1 MGHVPQGLRG
11 AATGHASASANFE
24 FYLAVYFLWTV
35 FYRRC
40 FASGDNV
47 EALVAASRSGC
58 TTFMRDVGEGL
69 ALLWIIFNVRKR
81 LVCQSYSV
89 KSLGAFF
96 ACPPLLERGV

>member
-1 MGHVPQGLRG
+1 MLQELRG

-40 FASGDNV
+40 FASGDNA

-58 TTFMRDVGEGL
+58 TAFMRDVGEGL
-69 ALLWIIFNVRKR
+69 AVLWIIFNVRKC
-81 LVCQSYSV
+81 LVCGSHSV
-89 KSLGAFF
+89 NHLVILF
-96 ACPPLLERGV
+96 ACPPV